1 MKKKFLAYLNL
12 CKPRIVSLILVT
24 TATGYFLGGQGLA
37 PLDALLWVLFGTSMT
52 CAGSG
57 VLNCYLER
65 DVDAL
70 MKRTAKRPLP
80 CGVILP
86 ADALIFGVLLVLGG
100 TVLLVWQANL
110 LTGFLA
116 LMTAFLYTVVYTPL
130 KRITWLNTAIG
141 AIPGALPPMGGWA
154 AATNEI
160 SLGAWVL
167 FAILFLWQ
175 HPHFFAIA
183 WMFREDY
190 AQAGF
195 KMLPCVEPDGA
206 STFRQAIW
214 FSVLLIPVSLL
225 PTYIGMSGYIYATG
239 ALLLGLAL
247 LKVSYEVSQTKT
259 IPDARRLLK
268 ASVFYLPVLL
278 VLIVTDVGFSF

>member
-1 MKKKFLAYLNL
+1 
-12 CKPRIVSLILVT
+12 
-24 TATGYFLGGQGLA
+24 
-37 PLDALLWVLFGTSMT
+37 
-52 CAGSG
+52 
-57 VLNCYLER
+57 
-65 DVDAL
+65 
-70 MKRTAKRPLP
+70 
-80 CGVILP
+80 
-86 ADALIFGVLLVLGG
+86 
-100 TVLLVWQANL
+100 
-110 LTGFLA
+110 
-116 LMTAFLYTVVYTPL
+116 
-130 KRITWLNTAIG
+130 
-141 AIPGALPPMGGWA
+141 MGGWA

-214 FSVLLIPVSLL
+214 FSVVLIPVSLL

-247 LKVSYEVSQTKT
+247 LKVSYEVAQTKT